1 MEEPPLKR
9 AKRAT
14 DDDLSRNSSKNG
26 RDHAKSKSRL
36 DDGGDRDEGGGRQR
50 PKIQQK
56 DGRRNDRSRSRDDTY
71 NDNKRHRERSRSRER
86 SHRDRV
92 ERGGGA
98 AARERHV
105 NGGDSLERHNKSSQD
120 SKSYQR
126 PRKHSRSRSRSPVRD
141 GGAANGSTIRTRSPP
156 PPRRS
161 ENDHRGRNREA
172 TTKTGGDTR
181 STHGAARSGQ
191 PAVVNGDRMAVDEA
205 DEDALLR
212 NMMGFTTFKST
223 QNTKVPGNQIYGV
236 RKEKK
241 TEYRQYMNRVGG
253 FNRPLSPSR

>member
-105 NGGDSLERHNKSSQD
+105 NGGDSLERHNKSSQG
-120 SKSYQR
+120 R
-126 PRKHSRSRSRSPVRD
+126 FL
-141 GGAANGSTIRTRSPP
+141 GSLPQ
-156 PPRRS
+156 
-161 ENDHRGRNREA
+161 NDLFYSCDNRFKKLSTSA
-172 TTKTGGDTR
+172 KTF
-181 STHGAARSGQ
+181 Q
-191 PAVVNGDRMAVDEA
+191 V
-205 DEDALLR
+205 
-212 NMMGFTTFKST
+212 
-223 QNTKVPGNQIYGV
+223 
-236 RKEKK
+236 
-241 TEYRQYMNRVGG
+241 
-253 FNRPLSPSR
+253 